1 MRNQPMYRKSVIL
14 FILSLLLMF
23 LAGCEPLL
31 LKSHWTDQPIVI
43 DGNNVDWK
51 AVPLDR
57 LESWDVS
64 LGLCND
70 ADDLYLLIY
79 FENPMLMMAAGNRG
93 IALEFFDSRTREV
106 IFGLH
111 YTGLDSLAPAYEPED
126 SFWQC
131 LNADQKKQFM
141 AQQAILK
148 DRIAVTKKETTVKI
162 PPDGSQGLSAA
173 RVYHPMFCGYELR
186 IPIRKNGDTPYALGT
201 GLGETV
207 NIKIRMGEQKEKDE
221 SFNMSPMGGMSG
233 TPPMD
238 GSGRA
243 FPGGP
248 SVMNEEVLVSIVLAE
263 KH

>member
-1 MRNQPMYRKSVIL
+1 MHRRSRIL
-14 FILSLLLMF
+14 FISLLVQMILF
-23 LAGCEPLL
+23 RCEPVSM
-31 LKSHWTDQPIVI
+31 KSSWTNQSIVI
-43 DGNNVDWK
+43 DGKDADWQS
-51 AVPLDR
+51 VSLHR

-70 ADDLYLLIY
+70 ADDLYLLLY
-79 FENPMLMMAAGNRG
+79 FENPMLMMVGGTRG
-93 IALEFFDSRTREV
+93 IVLEFIHSRTHEV
-106 IFGLH
+106 IFELH
-111 YTGLDSLAPAYEPED
+111 ITGMDSLAPAFEPED

-131 LNADQKKQFM
+131 LNADQKEEFM
-141 AQQAILK
+141 SRQIILK
-148 DRIAVTKKETTVKI
+148 NKITVMKKENTVKI
-162 PPDGSQGLSAA
+162 PADGSQGLSAA